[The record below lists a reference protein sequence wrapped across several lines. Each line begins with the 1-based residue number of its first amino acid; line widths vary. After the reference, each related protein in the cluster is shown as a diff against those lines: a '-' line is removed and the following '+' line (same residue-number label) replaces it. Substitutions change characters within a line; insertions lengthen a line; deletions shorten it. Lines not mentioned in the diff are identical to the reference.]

1 MFLLN
6 SSRPPEPPQDDDPNR
21 YSEDPDDLSGSD
33 AEDGRD
39 ELERPFGGRE
49 ENFVSDDEYGDVD
62 DFFDQENDDPNP
74 EETREQRHV
83 RRMRQAKDKLAREIG
98 KEVQVNDTIWTV
110 VSEHHRDPTPDTVG
124 RPELVGF
131 DFINFNLLRLFR
143 HMYPG
148 VPEDDIRR
156 ANSVMAHR
164 YSQWREITAREWF
177 LWHGLFI
184 AATLYGGQVRRA
196 PLPTPRDVPEPPCQR
211 LTPDDAPIARRRAHR
226 APPRPQRASADV
238 RSSPRDA
245 RRALRCGPP
254 KPTGWS
260 QRRTS
265 DSTASRTP
273 GSWTSSRLSGA
284 ASR

>member
-1 MFLLN
+1 M
-6 SSRPPEPPQDDDPNR
+6 
-21 YSEDPDDLSGSD
+21 
-33 AEDGRD
+33 
-39 ELERPFGGRE
+39 
-49 ENFVSDDEYGDVD
+49 SDDEYGDVD

-148 VPEDDIRR
+148 VPEEDIER
-156 ANSVMAHR
+156 ANSFMAQK
-164 YSQWREITAREWF
+164 YSEWQTITTREWF

-184 AATLYGGQVRRA
+184 AAALYGQQVRRVFLHIPA
-196 PLPTPRDVPEPPCQR
+196 WVFLQSVT
-211 LTPDDAPIARRRAHR
+211 RAIR
-226 APPRPQRASADV
+226 TMRQRASADV
-238 RSSPRDA
+238 GSFPRDA
-245 RRALRCGPP
+245 RRAKRCVL
-254 KPTGWS
+254 PT
-260 QRRTS
+260 
-265 DSTASRTP
+265 
-273 GSWTSSRLSGA
+273 
-284 ASR
+284 